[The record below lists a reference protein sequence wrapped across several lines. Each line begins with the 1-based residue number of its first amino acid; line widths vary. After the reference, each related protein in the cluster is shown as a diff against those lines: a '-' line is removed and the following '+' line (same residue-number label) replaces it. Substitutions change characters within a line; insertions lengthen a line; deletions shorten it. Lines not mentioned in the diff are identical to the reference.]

1 MVSVVRYGAGILK
14 WNTNKLKSLDRRTRM
29 FMAMHGVLHP
39 TSDMDRVY
47 LSREMGGRGLI
58 TCEGCIRMEK
68 NNLGCYVRN
77 SFEPLIE
84 GVKAAETTEYN
95 DTVNKKEFKLRWMR
109 EKKELWKNK
118 RMHGQFV
125 IEMPETT
132 DEKETWYWLRE
143 ADLKIETETLLC
155 GAQQQAIRRN
165 YVKHKIENTPQLPL
179 CRMCDK
185 RSETIS
191 HIVSGCKT
199 LG

>member
-1 MVSVVRYGAGILK
+1 
-14 WNTNKLKSLDRRTRM
+14 
-29 FMAMHGVLHP
+29 
-39 TSDMDRVY
+39 
-47 LSREMGGRGLI
+47 
-58 TCEGCIRMEK
+58 MEK
-68 NNLGCYVRN
+68 NNLECYVRN

-118 RMHGQFV
+118 IMHGQFV
-125 IEMPETT
+125 IEMRETT
-132 DEKETWYWLRE
+132 DEKETWYWLRK
-143 ADLKIETETLLC
+143 ADLKIEPETLLC

-185 RSETIS
+185 RSEKIS
-191 HIVSGCKT
+191 HIVSKCKT